1 MKQLSRVVWSE
12 GMHLAP
18 HHFQAQKRYFE
29 DLIDFTSQSLH
40 FSAFGFAGIEWSE
53 EALKNGRLE
62 LLHARGFM
70 PDGLAFVMPESDDLP
85 ESRPVAELISPIAR
99 FATVHLAL
107 PPYVPGG
114 ANCAGSESRFAP
126 NERVIVD
133 ENGGAEERPVTLGR
147 KNFRLLLDSELTPG
161 LSSMPIGRVMRDGAG
176 NLVFDPDFLPPLIT
190 IQGSRRLLILLNRL
204 IEILA
209 EKASALRPER
219 ASAKLGGMSQRDV
232 ASFWYLHCI
241 NSSLADLRHT
251 AAVKKGHPE
260 ELYRQLLKLGGA
272 LCTFNLRK
280 DPVDL
285 PLYDHLQP
293 ERCFPALDAHI
304 REALETILPSTSQQI
319 PLRLYSPY
327 LYEGSVSDDRCLA
340 KARWILG
347 IRAQTAESVII
358 LQTPRLVKVCSRD
371 FIERL
376 VQGAHPGLELI
387 HLPIPPAEIQTRT
400 EMQYFSISRVGPC
413 WQQIARIK
421 QVGVYVPGEF
431 PAPEIELIVILEAE

>member
-40 FSAFGFAGIEWSE
+40 YSAYGFAGIEWSE

-70 PDGLAFVMPESDDLP
+70 PDGLAFVMPESDTLP
-85 ESRPVAELISPIAR
+85 PSRPVAELLSPVAR
-99 FATVHLAL
+99 HATIYLAL
-107 PPYVPGG
+107 PPYNSGG
-114 ANCAGSESRFAP
+114 ANCAGDATRFAP
-126 NERVIVD
+126 DERKIVD
-133 ENGGAEERPVTLGR
+133 ENQGTEERPVTIGR
-147 KNFRLLLDSELTPG
+147 KNFTLLLDSELTSE
-161 LSSMPIGRVMRDGAG
+161 LVALPIGRIMRDGAG
-176 NLVFDPDFLPPLIT
+176 NLVFDPDFIAPLIT
-190 IQGSRRLLILLNRL
+190 IQASKRLMILLNRL
-204 IEILA
+204 VEILGS
-209 EKASALRPER
+209 KASALRPER
-219 ASAKLGGMSQRDV
+219 AGSKLGGMSQRDV

-241 NSSLADLRHT
+241 NSAIADLKHI
-251 AAVKKGHPE
+251 AEVKKGHPE

-280 DPVDL
+280 DPADL

-304 REALETILPSTSQQI
+304 REALETILPSSAVQV
-319 PLRLYSPY
+319 PLRLYAPY
-327 LYEGSVSDDRCLA
+327 LYEGTVSDDRALA

-347 IRAQTAESVII
+347 VRAQTAESVII
-358 LQTPRLVKVCSRD
+358 MRTPQLIKVCSRD

-376 VQGAHPGLELI
+376 VQGAHTGLELI
-387 HLPIPPAEIQTRT
+387 HLPIPPSEIQTKT

-431 PAPEIELIVILEAE
+431 PAPEVELIVILEA

>member
-40 FSAFGFAGIEWSE
+40 YSAYGFAGIEWSE

-70 PDGLAFVMPESDDLP
+70 PDGLAFVMPESDALP
-85 ESRPVAELISPIAR
+85 ASRPVAELISPVAR
-99 FATVHLAL
+99 YATVHLVL
-107 PPYVPGG
+107 PPYNAGG
-114 ANCAGSESRFAP
+114 ANCSDSTTRFAP
-126 NERVIVD
+126 DERTMVD
-133 ENGGAEERPVTLGR
+133 ENGGSEERQVTLGR
-147 KNFRLLLDSELTPG
+147 KNFTLVLDNELKPG
-161 LSSMPIGRVMRDGAG
+161 MISMPMGRVMRDGAG
-176 NLVFDPDFLPPLIT
+176 NLIFDPDFIPPLVT
-190 IQGSRRLLILLNRL
+190 IQGSKRIMILLHRL
-204 IEILA
+204 VEILG

-241 NSSLADLRHT
+241 NSAIADLKHY
-251 AAVKKGHPE
+251 AEVKKGHPE

-280 DPVDL
+280 DPSDL

-304 REALETILPSTSQQI
+304 REALETILPSSALQI
-319 PLRLYSPY
+319 PLRLYAPY
-327 LYEGSVSDDRCLA
+327 LYEGSVSDDRTLA
-340 KARWILG
+340 KSRWILG

-358 LQTPRLVKVCSRD
+358 TRTPQLVKVCSRD

-376 VQGAHPGLELI
+376 VQGAHPGLEL
-387 HLPIPPAEIQTRT
+387 HHMPIPPTEIQIKT
-400 EMQYFSISRVGPC
+400 EMQYFTISRVGPC

-431 PAPEIELIVILEAE
+431 PAPEVELIVILEA

>member
-40 FSAFGFAGIEWSE
+40 YSAYGFAGIEWSD
-53 EALKNGRLE
+53 EALKNGRIE

-70 PDGLAFVMPESDDLP
+70 PDGLAFVMPESDALP
-85 ESRPVAELISPIAR
+85 ESRPVAELISPVAR
-99 FATVHLAL
+99 YATVHLAL
-107 PPYVPGG
+107 PPYNPGG
-114 ANCAGSESRFAP
+114 ANCSDESTRFAP
-126 NERVIVD
+126 DERKVVD
-133 ENGGAEERPVTLGR
+133 ENAGTEERPVTMGR
-147 KNFRLLLDSELTPG
+147 KNFRLLLDNELSPNLTT
-161 LSSMPIGRVMRDGAG
+161 MPIGRVMRDGAG
-176 NLVFDPDFLPPLIT
+176 NLIFDPDFIPPLVT
-190 IQGSRRLLILLNRL
+190 IQGSRRLMVTLNRL
-204 IEILA
+204 VEILMS
-209 EKASALRPER
+209 KGGALRPER

-241 NSSLADLRHT
+241 NSAIADLKHN

-272 LCTFNLRK
+272 LCTFNLK
-280 DPVDL
+280 MDPADF

-293 ERCFPALDAHI
+293 ERCFPQLDAHI
-304 REALETILPSTSQQI
+304 REALETILPSSSQQI
-319 PLRLYSPY
+319 PLTPYAPY
-327 LYEGSVSDDRCLA
+327 LYEGSVADDRCLA
-340 KARWILG
+340 KSRWILG
-347 IRAQTAESVII
+347 LRAQTAESVII
-358 LQTPRLVKVCSRD
+358 LRAPQLLKVCSRD

-376 VQGAHPGLELI
+376 VQGAHPGLEL
-387 HLPIPPAEIQTRT
+387 HHMPIPPSEIQTKT
-400 EMQYFSISRVGPC
+400 EMQYFTISRVGPC

-431 PAPEIELIVILEAE
+431 PAPEVELIVILEA

>member
-40 FSAFGFAGIEWSE
+40 YSAYGFAGIEWSA

-70 PDGLAFVMPESDDLP
+70 PDGLAFVMPESDVLP
-85 ESRPVAELISPIAR
+85 QSRPIAELISPVAR
-99 FATVHLAL
+99 FATVHLSL
-107 PPYVPGG
+107 PTYVFGG
-114 ANCAGSESRFAP
+114 ANCSGSQTRFAP
-126 NERVIVD
+126 DERMMVD
-133 ENGGAEERPVTLGR
+133 ENGGAEERPVTVGR
-147 KNFRLLLDSELTPG
+147 KNFQLLLDSELSSG

-176 NLVFDPDFLPPLIT
+176 NLIFDPDFIPPLVT

-204 IEILA
+204 VEILTA
-209 EKASALRPER
+209 KAMALRPER

-251 AAVKKGHPE
+251 ALVKKGHPE

-285 PLYDHLQP
+285 PLYDHLEP
-293 ERCFPALDAHI
+293 ERCFPLLDKHI
-304 REALETILPSTSQQI
+304 REALETILPSSAQQI

-327 LYEGSVSDDRCLA
+327 LYESEVGDDRCLGKA
-340 KARWILG
+340 KWILG
-347 IRAQTAESVII
+347 IRAQTAESVLI

-376 VQGAHPGLELI
+376 VQGAHPGLELS
-387 HLPIPPAEIQTRT
+387 HLPIPPSEIQTRT
-400 EMQYFSISRVGPC
+400 EMQYFSISRAGPC
-413 WQQIARIK
+413 WQQIAKIK

-431 PAPEIELIVILEAE
+431 PVPEIELIVIVEAE

>member
-40 FSAFGFAGIEWSE
+40 YAAFGFAGVEWSE
-53 EALKNGRLE
+53 ESLKNGRLE
-62 LLHARGFM
+62 LIHARGFM
-70 PDGLAFVMPESDDLP
+70 PDGLAFVMPESDALP
-85 ESRPVAELISPIAR
+85 DSRPVADLLSPVAR
-99 FATVHLAL
+99 HATVHLAV
-107 PPYVPGG
+107 PPYNSGG
-114 ANCAGSESRFAP
+114 ANCAGERTRFIP
-126 NERVIVD
+126 DERKIVD
-133 ENGGAEERPVTLGR
+133 ENQGGEERSVTLGR
-147 KNFRLLLDSELTPG
+147 KNFRLLLDSELTPE
-161 LSSMPIGRVMRDGAG
+161 LTSMPIGRIMRDGAG
-176 NLVFDPDFLPPLIT
+176 NLIFDPDFIPPVIT
-190 IQGSRRLLILLNRL
+190 IQGSKRILILLNRL
-204 IEILA
+204 VEILA
-209 EKASALRPER
+209 SKAEALRPER
-219 ASAKLGGMSQRDV
+219 ASSKLGGMSQRDV

-241 NSSLADLRHT
+241 NSAIADLNHVAQVT
-251 AAVKKGHPE
+251 KGHPE
-260 ELYRQLLKLGGA
+260 ELYRLLLKLGGA

-280 DPVDL
+280 DPAEL

-293 ERCFPALDAHI
+293 ERCFPPLDAHI
-304 REALETILPSTSQQI
+304 REALETILPTSATQI
-319 PLRLYSPY
+319 PLRMYAPY
-327 LYEGSVSDDRCLA
+327 LYEGAVTDDRCLA

-358 LQTPRLVKVCSRD
+358 TRTPQLVKVCSRD

-387 HLPIPPAEIQTRT
+387 HLPIPPTEIQTKT

-421 QVGVYVPGEF
+421 QVGVYIPGEF
-431 PAPEIELIVILEAE
+431 PAPEVELIVILEA

>member
-40 FSAFGFAGIEWSE
+40 YSAYGFAGIEWSD
-53 EALKNGRLE
+53 EALKNGRIE

-70 PDGLAFVMPESDDLP
+70 PDGLAFVMPESDALP
-85 ESRPVAELISPIAR
+85 ESRPVAELISPVAR
-99 FATVHLAL
+99 YATVHLAL
-107 PPYVPGG
+107 PPYNPGG
-114 ANCAGSESRFAP
+114 ANCSDESTRFAP
-126 NERVIVD
+126 DERKVVD
-133 ENGGAEERPVTLGR
+133 ENAGTEERPVTMGR
-147 KNFRLLLDSELTPG
+147 KNFRLLLDNELSPNLTT
-161 LSSMPIGRVMRDGAG
+161 MPIGRVMRDGAG
-176 NLVFDPDFLPPLIT
+176 NLIFDPDFIPPLVT
-190 IQGSRRLLILLNRL
+190 IQGSRRLMVTLNRL
-204 IEILA
+204 VEILMS
-209 EKASALRPER
+209 KGGALRPER

-241 NSSLADLRHT
+241 NSAIADLKHS

-272 LCTFNLRK
+272 LCTFNLK
-280 DPVDL
+280 MDPADF

-293 ERCFPALDAHI
+293 ERCFPQLDAHI
-304 REALETILPSTSQQI
+304 REALETILPSSSQQI
-319 PLRLYSPY
+319 PLTPYAPY
-327 LYEGSVSDDRCLA
+327 LYEGSVADDRCLA
-340 KARWILG
+340 KSRWILG
-347 IRAQTAESVII
+347 LRAQTAESVII
-358 LQTPRLVKVCSRD
+358 LRAPQLIKVCSRD

-376 VQGAHPGLELI
+376 VQGAHPGLEL
-387 HLPIPPAEIQTRT
+387 HHMPIPPSEIQTKT
-400 EMQYFSISRVGPC
+400 EMQYFTISRVGPC

-431 PAPEIELIVILEAE
+431 PAPEVELIVILEA